1 MRHLNAVKTAGMVG
15 LLCMGL
21 FIFLRPGNSDITVP
35 TGSAAGGFARSL
47 EGTEPDGSLRFFAN
61 LPASA
66 TVNSADLPNEALK
79 RMFDYYL
86 SALGEADEASV
97 LHQIGLEIDK
107 NLSGAHARA
116 ARQLLGKYVGYKKAL
131 ADLEQ
136 SLGRDGQTSEGGID
150 SIRKR
155 FEGMRQLREKFFD
168 PREHQE
174 MFGFEEAY
182 DRVALSQLEITQN
195 GQLSDAQK
203 AARLSALQ
211 ASMPAAVKADLEAP
225 RQVARLQDKVM
236 QLREQGASDDEV
248 YRLRAQT
255 FNPEAAARLAEVDRE
270 EAAWKN
276 RMAHYQAARQ
286 QILQSES
293 SPAQQQA
300 ALQQLQLKQFSAEE
314 RPRLAAYE
322 RP

>member
-1 MRHLNAVKTAGMVG
+1 MGHLNAVKTAGLLG
-15 LLCMGL
+15 LLCIGL
-21 FIFLRPGNSDITVP
+21 FIFLRSENTATTTP
-35 TGSAAGGFARSL
+35 AGQTTERFARSL

-66 TVNSADLPNEALK
+66 TVNVADLPNEALK

-97 LHQIGLEIDK
+97 LQQIGLEIDK

-136 SLGRDGQTSEGGID
+136 GLGRDGQTSEGGID

-168 PREHQE
+168 PREHSE

-211 ASMPAAVKADLEAP
+211 ANMPAAVKADLDAP
-225 RQVARLQDKVM
+225 RQVARLQDKVA
-236 QLREQGASDDEV
+236 QLREQGASDDEI

-255 FNPEAAARLAEVDRE
+255 FTPEAAARLADVDRE
-270 EAAWKN
+270 EAAWQN
-276 RMAHYQAARQ
+276 RVGQYQAARQ
-286 QILQSES
+286 QILTSID
-293 SPAQQQA
+293 SPSQQQE
-300 ALQQLQLKQFSAEE
+300 ALLQLQLKQFSPQE
-314 RPRLAAYE
+314 RPRLKAYE
-322 RP
+322 GV